1 MWLFHPVKFRH
12 VAEITSKKRIRG
24 NSRWVKKKKERER
37 ERKLESCVIY
47 STCRQRLQTLRYYGF
62 PECGP
67 NLLGRV
73 PYVARTRRFRACW
86 ARSIVHLNLHE
97 GTLFLKGSLYF
108 SLHRHPAEWIQLL
121 QTCLQCEMKTFS
133 KQHQFATIISHDKD
147 MNRSHNGYKQN
158 TTNRW
163 RQTQAFK
170 ICI

>member
-1 MWLFHPVKFRH
+1 METAVEL
-12 VAEITSKKRIRG
+12 
-24 NSRWVKKKKERER
+24 KKKRER
-37 ERKLESCVIY
+37 ERKKKFESCVIY
-47 STCRQRLQTLRYYGF
+47 STCRQRLQTLRYHGF
-62 PECGP
+62 QDSGP

-73 PYVARTRRFRACW
+73 PYVATTRRFRACW
-86 ARSIVHLNLHE
+86 ARSIVHLNLHKD
-97 GTLFLKGSLYF
+97 TLFSKRSLYF
-108 SLHRHPAEWIQLL
+108 SLHRHVFRILPNEFNFNL

>member
-1 MWLFHPVKFRH
+1 METAV
-12 VAEITSKKRIRG
+12 ES
-24 NSRWVKKKKERER
+24 KKKKKKR
-37 ERKLESCVIY
+37 ERKEVWKLCDLLYLSSKASNITVLRLSRVWAK
-47 STCRQRLQTLRYYGF
+47 STRPSAIRSENSQTLCVLREINRPF
-62 PECGP
+62 KP
-67 NLLGRV
+67 
-73 PYVARTRRFRACW
+73 TRRNSLFEE
-86 ARSIVHLNLHE
+86 IVIFFASS
-97 GTLFLKGSLYF
+97 TSF
-108 SLHRHPAEWIQLL
+108 SHPVEWIQLL